1 MAEKTAAELKTI
13 IEDAMTKPKSVA
25 ADGESVSQFQLS
37 ELIDAAASLASMN
50 KKPGHRLRIMKPTGN
65 SAL

>member
-25 ADGESVSQFQLS
+25 ADGESVSQFQLN
-37 ELIDAAASLASMN
+37 ELIDAAAALSSMN
-50 KKPGHRLRIMKPTGN
+50 KKPGSRLRIMKATGN
-65 SAL
+65 SAV